1 MRNFRC
7 FSFWATSTLQKSH
20 LVLNSVAS
28 GFADY
33 IAKIGEGYI
42 PPPDFF
48 ETALRNAA
56 GRSFSGLRLAFRA
69 APRPL
74 RNCSCRRRKPGM
86 SGRRESP
93 RTAFR
98 ARRKSGRR
106 PIPIIYI
113 GEIIRPLFSQSGS
126 GAVFVVVRAVSATPY
141 RKTISPQTAQLSLL
155 LLSLSMIGTTDGF
168 LSDKSIRK
176 LNDSVNTTLSMTPNP
191 IFIGGGN
198 F

>member
-1 MRNFRC
+1 
-7 FSFWATSTLQKSH
+7 
-20 LVLNSVAS
+20 
-28 GFADY
+28 
-33 IAKIGEGYI
+33 
-42 PPPDFF
+42 
-48 ETALRNAA
+48 
-56 GRSFSGLRLAFRA
+56 
-69 APRPL
+69 
-74 RNCSCRRRKPGM
+74 M

-191 IFIGGGN
+191 IFIKRCRIALHRTDRNRVVPAYSFAAAPPSMANAETITIFSSTLLGFETMMPYSPAGRSSKVRR
-198 F
+198 

>member
-1 MRNFRC
+1 LTAHRARR
-7 FSFWATSTLQKSH
+7 TK
-20 LVLNSVAS
+20 
-28 GFADY
+28 
-33 IAKIGEGYI
+33 IAKIGEDCI

-176 LNDSVNTTLSMTPNP
+176 LNDLVNTTLSMTPNP
-191 IFIGGGN
+191 IFIGGGK
-198 F
+198 FLMGES

>member
-1 MRNFRC
+1 MLYLPNHSISGC
-7 FSFWATSTLQKSH
+7 FCRTGNRRWFLSSTK
-20 LVLNSVAS
+20 
-28 GFADY
+28 
-33 IAKIGEGYI
+33 IAKIGEDCI

-155 LLSLSMIGTTDGF
+155 LLF
-168 LSDKSIRK
+168 LSVAHGARLRIKSIQ
-176 LNDSVNTTLSMTPNP
+176 
-191 IFIGGGN
+191 
-198 F
+198 

>member
-1 MRNFRC
+1 MTAHRARR
-7 FSFWATSTLQKSH
+7 TK
-20 LVLNSVAS
+20 
-28 GFADY
+28 

-42 PPPDFF
+42 PPPIFLKRLSEMPRGAPF
-48 ETALRNAA
+48 RGCASL
-56 GRSFSGLRLAFRA
+56 SG

-176 LNDSVNTTLSMTPNP
+176 LNDLVNTTLSMTPNP
-191 IFIGGGN
+191 IFIGGGK
-198 F
+198 FLMGES

>member
-1 MRNFRC
+1 MILNRAPC
-7 FSFWATSTLQKSH
+7 ATDK
-20 LVLNSVAS
+20 NSKNRRRL
-28 GFADY
+28 Y
-33 IAKIGEGYI
+33 T
-42 PPPDFF
+42 PPDFF

-106 PIPIIYI
+106 PIPIIY
-113 GEIIRPLFSQSGS
+113 RRNHPSPLFAKRFRGRFCCRPGRFGHSVSKNYFTANS
-126 GAVFVVVRAVSATPY
+126 SIITFIAIFVDDRNHRRFPVRQKHP
-141 RKTISPQTAQLSLL
+141 
-155 LLSLSMIGTTDGF
+155 
-168 LSDKSIRK
+168 
-176 LNDSVNTTLSMTPNP
+176 VN
-191 IFIGGGN
+191 
-198 F
+198 